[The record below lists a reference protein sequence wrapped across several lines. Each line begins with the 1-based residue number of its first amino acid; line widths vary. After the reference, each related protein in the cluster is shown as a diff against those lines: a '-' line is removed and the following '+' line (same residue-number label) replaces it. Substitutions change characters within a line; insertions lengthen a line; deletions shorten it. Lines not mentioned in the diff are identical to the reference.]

1 MRSKLI
7 LITIYINNWL
17 FVLLDNISYI
27 VINDEVGAAINL
39 AYEDILL
46 AKKALANHELYHA
59 STLAQKA
66 FVASEQAFFDASLLA
81 QLYFPDEQK
90 YAIYIPLFLPIIV
103 PVVTSFSMLW
113 KLFTKRRQ
121 QKLKTQ

>member
-1 MRSKLI
+1 M
-7 LITIYINNWL
+7 
-17 FVLLDNISYI
+17 
-27 VINDEVGAAINL
+27 INDDVGAAINL
-39 AYEDILL
+39 AYEHIRL
-46 AKKALANHELYHA
+46 AKGALAEHRLFEA

-90 YAIYIPLFLPIIV
+90 YAIYIPLFLPTIV

-113 KLFTKRRQ
+113 KMFVKRRQ
-121 QKLKTQ
+121 MKVKTQ